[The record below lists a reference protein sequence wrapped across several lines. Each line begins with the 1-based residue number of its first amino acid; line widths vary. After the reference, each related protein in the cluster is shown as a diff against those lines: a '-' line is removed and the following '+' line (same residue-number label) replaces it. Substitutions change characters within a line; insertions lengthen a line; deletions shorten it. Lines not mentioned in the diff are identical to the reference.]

1 MVYYIKKHP
10 VTLKIVKVYEEI
22 KDMNTFEISDMVR
35 NIMLENI
42 ESELKNGDLNDI
54 NINME
59 EI

>member
-1 MVYYIKKHP
+1 
-10 VTLKIVKVYEEI
+10 
-22 KDMNTFEISDMVR
+22 MNTFEISDMVR

>member
-1 MVYYIKKHP
+1 M
-10 VTLKIVKVYEEI
+10 KIVKFYEEI

>member
-1 MVYYIKKHP
+1 M
-10 VTLKIVKVYEEI
+10 KIVKVYEEI

>member
-1 MVYYIKKHP
+1 M
-10 VTLKIVKVYEEI
+10 KIVKVIEYEEI